1 MTSKADIFALAK
13 GKYSPHVSLDE
24 VFVKTVV
31 SGQVINK
38 KTLVVKVIKQL
49 NAKEF
54 LVADA
59 TGFCKIQI
67 TSGFKNGKQNLHEN
81 NYVKISFAKIDYD
94 VKKIFLYEDAEVL
107 PMAIEFP
114 VDETKPANVCI
125 IPFLT

>member
-1 MTSKADIFALAK
+1 MTSKEVILTVK
-13 GKYSPHVSLDE
+13 RGKYSPYVPLDK

-31 SGQVINK
+31 SQQVINK

-67 TSGFKNGKQNLHEN
+67 TSGFINGKQILHKN
-81 NYVKISFAKIDYD
+81 NYVKIKFAKVDYYE
-94 VKKIFLYEDAEVL
+94 KKIFLYQDTEVL
-107 PMAIEFP
+107 PMAKEFP

-125 IPFLT
+125 IPFFT

>member
-1 MTSKADIFALAK
+1 MTSKAVFLAIAK
-13 GKYSPHVSLDE
+13 GKYSPHVTLDK

-31 SGQVINK
+31 SHQVIKK

-59 TGFCKIQI
+59 TGFRKIQI
-67 TSGFKNGKQNLHEN
+67 TSGFKNGKQNLYEN
-81 NYVKISFAKIDYD
+81 SYVEIRYAQVDYD
-94 VKKIFLYEDAEVL
+94 VKKIFLYEKAEVL
-107 PMAIEFP
+107 PMAKEFP

-125 IPFLT
+125 IPFFT

>member
-1 MTSKADIFALAK
+1 MTSKAVFLALAK
-13 GKYSPHVSLDE
+13 GKYSPQVSLDE
-24 VFVKTVV
+24 VFVKIVV

-81 NYVKISFAKIDYD
+81 NYVQIRYAQVDYV
-94 VKKIFLYEDAEVL
+94 VKKIFLYEKAEVL
-107 PMAIEFP
+107 PMAKEFP

-125 IPFLT
+125 IPFFN

>member
-1 MTSKADIFALAK
+1 MKFLLK
-13 GKYSPHVSLDE
+13 LL
-24 VFVKTVV
+24 
-31 SGQVINK
+31 
-38 KTLVVKVIKQL
+38 LVDKSSTKVIKQL

-81 NYVKISFAKIDYD
+81 NYVKIKFAKIDYD
-94 VKKIFLYEDAEVL
+94 VKKIFLYEKAEVL
-107 PMAIEFP
+107 QMAKEFP

-125 IPFLT
+125 IPFFT

>member
-1 MTSKADIFALAK
+1 MTSKEVILAVK
-13 GKYSPHVSLDE
+13 RGKYSPYVPLDK

-31 SGQVINK
+31 SQQVINK

-59 TGFCKIQI
+59 TGFFKIQI
-67 TSGFKNGKQNLHEN
+67 TSGFINGKRNLHEN
-81 NYVKISFAKIDYD
+81 NYVNIRFAKVDYD
-94 VKKIFLYEDAEVL
+94 AKKIFLCEDTEVI
-107 PMAIEFP
+107 PIEKEFP

-125 IPFLT
+125 IPFFT

>member
-1 MTSKADIFALAK
+1 MTSKEVILAVK
-13 GKYSPHVSLDE
+13 RGKYSPYVPLDK

-31 SGQVINK
+31 SQQVINK

-67 TSGFKNGKQNLHEN
+67 TSRFKNGKRNLHEN
-81 NYVKISFAKIDYD
+81 NYVEIRYAQVDYV
-94 VKKIFLYEDAEVL
+94 VKKIFLYEKAEVL
-107 PMAIEFP
+107 PMAKELYL
-114 VDETKPANVCI
+114 EKRNNV
-125 IPFLT
+125 

>member
-1 MTSKADIFALAK
+1 MTSKEVILAVK
-13 GKYSPHVSLDE
+13 RGKYSPYVPLDK

-31 SGQVINK
+31 SQQVINK

-67 TSGFKNGKQNLHEN
+67 TSGFINGKQILHEN
-81 NYVKISFAKIDYD
+81 NYVKNQICQSWLLWKENIFVSGYWGVAYGKRISSWWNK
-94 VKKIFLYEDAEVL
+94 
-107 PMAIEFP
+107 
-114 VDETKPANVCI
+114 TS
-125 IPFLT
+125 